1 MQVTIKSYEEGG
13 DLELQGYGVVFD
25 SVDLDG
31 EKFTKETNFF
41 IDGVNHVP
49 VLWSHNLKEIK
60 GVIGKATIGQID
72 DTGVLFNIIIDRSN
86 KYLSL
91 VKQLVGMGRIGLSTG
106 ALPQT
111 VEKDGGVIK
120 SWQLAEL
127 SLTET
132 PAEFLTLSLA
142 EVKEFND
149 MLREAASEN
158 ESESETL
165 KTVDV
170 QEAGVVEDTIVE
182 EVIDIKIGDIEMEDI
197 KVPAEETQV
206 PAQDENL
213 KHINDSIAHIMELL
227 ENTKAAKAGYVTA
240 DGGTADPEIKSFG
253 DFLVAVRRGDDKRL
267 RGVYKSTK
275 DMGES
280 PGSAGGYLVP
290 TEYGNQL
297 IQVAAMENQVYSRVQ
312 RVPVARESGTYPALD
327 QYFAPTAG
335 SGATAFAGGVTAAF
349 TQAGATFTETQP
361 NFSTLNWRLNKIGG
375 FTEVENELVE
385 DSPFAIEALL
395 RGLFQ
400 VAIAAKN
407 ERNILRGTGVG
418 EPLGILN
425 AGAAVGVSDT
435 TTSNFKWDDVGKM
448 YARYKG
454 IGGQPVWLIH
464 PSVWPQIMVMNNSSV
479 TAWQANLASGPGN
492 MLNGYPVITSEHLP
506 QLGANGAVVL
516 ADLSAYVMFEKPGLS
531 IGYSEH
537 VGFTRDVGTWVFK
550 QRNDGKPWLQS
561 AITLSSPGS
570 AYTVSPFVYLV
581 ND

>member
-1 MQVTIKSYEEGG
+1 MQVTVKSYEEGK
-13 DLELQGYGVVFD
+13 DLHLQGYGVVFD

-31 EKFTKETNFF
+31 EKFTKDTDFGLDNF
-41 IDGVNHVP
+41 VRLP
-49 VLWSHNLKEIK
+49 VFYSHNMKEVK
-60 GVIGKATIGQID
+60 GVIGSAMVNAVD
-72 DTGVLFNIIIDRSN
+72 DVGILFDIIIDRSN
-86 KYLSL
+86 KYLTL
-91 VKQLVGMGRIGLSTG
+91 VKKLADMGRIGLSTG
-106 ALPQT
+106 GLPQG
-111 VEKDGGVIK
+111 VEKDGSVIK
-120 SWQLAEL
+120 TWNLIEVSV
-127 SLTET
+127 TET
-132 PAEFLTLSLA
+132 PAEFLTLSLS

-149 MLREAASEN
+149 MLLEAASEN
-158 ESESETL
+158 VIESETL
-165 KTVDV
+165 KSVDA
-170 QEAGVVEDTIVE
+170 QEEEVVEDKVE
-182 EVIDIKIGDIEMEDI
+182 KIDIKIGDIEMEDT
-197 KVPAEETQV
+197 KVPAVET

-213 KHINDSIAHIMELL
+213 KNINASIAHIMELL

-267 RGVYKSTK
+267 RSVYKSTK

-290 TEYGNQL
+290 TEYGNTL
-297 IQVAAMENQVYSRVQ
+297 IQVAAMQNEVYSRVQ

-327 QYFAPTAG
+327 QYFAPSAG

-349 TQAGATFTETQP
+349 TQPGATFTETQP
-361 NFSTLNWRLNKIGG
+361 AFSTLNWRLNKVGG
-375 FTEVENELVE
+375 YTEVENELVE

-400 VAIAAKN
+400 VAIAARN
-407 ERNILRGTGVG
+407 ERNILRGSGVG

-425 AGAAVGVSDT
+425 ASAAVGVSDT

-454 IGGQPVWLIH
+454 IGGSPVWIIH
-464 PSVWPQIMVMNNSSV
+464 PSVWPQIMTMNNSSV
-479 TAWQANLASGPGN
+479 TAWQSNLASGPGN
-492 MLNGYPVITSEHLP
+492 MLNGYPVITSEHMP
-506 QLGANGAVVL
+506 QLGATGSVLL
-516 ADLSAYVMFEKPGLS
+516 ADLSAYVVFEKPGLS

-550 QRNDGKPWLQS
+550 QRLDGKPWLQS

-570 AYTVSPFVYLV
+570 SYTVAPFVYLV

>member
-13 DLELQGYGVVFD
+13 DLELQGYGVIFD

-60 GVIGKATIGQID
+60 GIIGKATIGQID

-149 MLREAASEN
+149 MLLEAASEN
-158 ESESETL
+158 EVESETL
-165 KTVDV
+165 KSVDA
-170 QEAGVVEDTIVE
+170 QEEVVEDKVE
-182 EVIDIKIGDIEMEDI
+182 KIDIKIGDIEMEDT
-197 KVPAEETQV
+197 KVPAVEETS
-206 PAQDENL
+206 AQDENL
-213 KHINDSIAHIMELL
+213 KNINASIAHIMELL

-240 DGGTADPEIKSFG
+240 EGGDKEPEIKSFG
-253 DFLVAVRRGDDKRL
+253 DFLVAIRRGDDKRL
-267 RGVYKSTK
+267 RSVYKSVK

-290 TEYGNQL
+290 TEYGNTL
-297 IQVAAMENQVYSRVQ
+297 IQVAAMQNEVYSRVQ
-312 RVPVARESGTYPALD
+312 RVPVMRESGTYPALD
-327 QYFAPTAG
+327 QYFAPSAG

-349 TQAGATFTETQP
+349 TQPGATFTETQP
-361 NFSTLNWRLNKIGG
+361 SFSTLNWRLNKVGG
-375 FTEVENELVE
+375 YTEVENELVE

-400 VAIAAKN
+400 VAIAARN

-425 AGAAVGVSDT
+425 ASAAIGVSDNT
-435 TTSNFKWDDVGKM
+435 TNHFKWEDVGAM
-448 YARYKG
+448 YARFKG
-454 IGGQPVWLIH
+454 IGGTPVWIIH
-464 PSVWPQIMVMNNSSV
+464 PSVWPDIMVMNNSSV
-479 TAWQANLASGPGN
+479 TAWQTNLNGAPGN
-492 MLNGYPVITSEHLP
+492 VLNGYPVITSEHMP
-506 QLGANGAVVL
+506 QLGANGSVLL

-550 QRNDGKPWLQS
+550 QRNDGKTWLQS
-561 AITLSSPGS
+561 AITLASPGS
-570 AYTVSPFVYLV
+570 AYTVSPFIYNVA
-581 ND
+581 D

>member
-13 DLELQGYGVVFD
+13 DLELQGYGVIFD

-60 GVIGKATIGQID
+60 GIIGKATIGQID

-120 SWQLAEL
+120 SWQLAEI

-149 MLREAASEN
+149 MLLEAASEN
-158 ESESETL
+158 EIESETL
-165 KTVDV
+165 KSVDA
-170 QEAGVVEDTIVE
+170 QEEVVEDKDE
-182 EVIDIKIGDIEMEDI
+182 KIDIKIGDIKMEDN
-197 KVPAEETQV
+197 KVPVEET
-206 PAQDENL
+206 AQDENL
-213 KHINDSIAHIMELL
+213 KNINDSIARIMDML

-240 DGGTADPEIKSFG
+240 DGGDKEPEIKSFG
-253 DFLVAVRRGDDKRL
+253 DFLVAIRRGDEKRL
-267 RGVYKSTK
+267 KSVYKSTK

-290 TEYGNQL
+290 TEYGNTL
-297 IQVAAMENQVYSRVQ
+297 IQVAAMQNEVYSRVQ

-327 QYFAPTAG
+327 QYFTPTAG

-349 TQAGATFTETQP
+349 TAPGATFTETQP
-361 NFSTLNWRLNKIGG
+361 AFSTLNWRLNKVGG
-375 FTEVENELVE
+375 YTEVENELIE

-400 VAIAAKN
+400 VAIAARN

-425 AGAAVGVSDT
+425 ANAAVGVSDT
-435 TTSNFKWDDVGKM
+435 TTSNFKWEDVGKM

-454 IGGQPVWLIH
+454 IGGSPVWIIH
-464 PSVWPQIMVMNNSSV
+464 PSVWPQIMTMNNSSV

-492 MLNGYPVITSEHLP
+492 MLNGYPVITSEHMP
-506 QLGANGAVVL
+506 QLGATGSVLL
-516 ADLSAYVMFEKPGLS
+516 ADLSAYVVFEKPGLS

-550 QRNDGKPWLQS
+550 QRLDGKPWLQ
-561 AITLSSPGS
+561 APVVLASPGS
-570 AYTVSPFVYLV
+570 SYSVAPFVYLI

>member
-13 DLELQGYGVVFD
+13 DLELQGYGVIFD
-25 SVDLDG
+25 SIDLDG

-60 GVIGKATIGQID
+60 GIIGKATIGQID

-120 SWQLAEL
+120 SWQLAEI

-149 MLREAASEN
+149 MLLEAASEN
-158 ESESETL
+158 EIESETL
-165 KTVDV
+165 KSVDA
-170 QEAGVVEDTIVE
+170 QEEVVEDKDE
-182 EVIDIKIGDIEMEDI
+182 KIDIKIGDIKMEDN
-197 KVPAEETQV
+197 KVPVEET
-206 PAQDENL
+206 AQDENL
-213 KHINDSIAHIMELL
+213 KNINDSIARIMDML

-240 DGGTADPEIKSFG
+240 DGGDKEPEIKSFG
-253 DFLVAVRRGDDKRL
+253 DFLVAIRRGDEKRL
-267 RGVYKSTK
+267 KSVYKSTK

-290 TEYGNQL
+290 TEYGNTL
-297 IQVAAMENQVYSRVQ
+297 IQVAAMQNEVYSRVQ

-327 QYFAPTAG
+327 QYFTPTAG

-349 TQAGATFTETQP
+349 TAPGATFTETQP
-361 NFSTLNWRLNKIGG
+361 AFSTLNWRLNKVGG
-375 FTEVENELVE
+375 YTEVENELIE

-400 VAIAAKN
+400 VAIAARN

-425 AGAAVGVSDT
+425 ANAAVGVSDT
-435 TTSNFKWDDVGKM
+435 TTSNFKWEDVGKM

-454 IGGQPVWLIH
+454 IGGSPVWIIH
-464 PSVWPQIMVMNNSSV
+464 PSVWPQIMTMNNSSV

-492 MLNGYPVITSEHLP
+492 MLNGYPVITSEHMP
-506 QLGANGAVVL
+506 QLGATGSVLL
-516 ADLSAYVMFEKPGLS
+516 ADLSAYVVFEKPGLS

-550 QRNDGKPWLQS
+550 QRLDGKPWLQ
-561 AITLSSPGS
+561 APVVLASPGS
-570 AYTVSPFVYLV
+570 SYSVAPFVYLI